1 MCYTRGKYVCSGF
14 LACLLHCYEY
24 TVQNIIVTI
33 SYTQEFYLRN
43 MILLKES
50 FTVVYKISPT

>member
-1 MCYTRGKYVCSGF
+1 MCSGF